1 MTKTFPGE
9 FSRHV
14 GKWKRGMI
22 ADITQLTRGVRD
34 ANGKEYLP
42 SVVLDDRPPKT
53 IRVTACSA
61 SENMLNTLDDAWVCW
76 KDSNGILVA
85 SEKLNYTPTQAARR
99 SMRTNASTG
108 GDGTDGSPN
117 ANRPPGTPQN
127 PISETGSFEIIN
139 PKHIPDEI
147 WTLLQKQVVSRIR
160 NLMGERLLAQ
170 RCRHRFR
177 LAPH

>member
-1 MTKTFPGE
+1 MAKTFPGE

-14 GKWKRGMI
+14 GKWKRNMI

-99 SMRTNASTG
+99 SLRTNASTG
-108 GDGTDGSPN
+108 GDGS
-117 ANRPPGTPQN
+117 
-127 PISETGSFEIIN
+127 
-139 PKHIPDEI
+139 
-147 WTLLQKQVVSRIR
+147 VVES
-160 NLMGERLLAQ
+160 N
-170 RCRHRFR
+170 H
-177 LAPH
+177 